1 MIYGKFCRPLRAYEN
16 LGRASPFVVF
26 NGRKNDLKIQIIG
39 IELKDRETDE
49 VVLEILEK
57 GDLDI
62 DGESFKYEEREVKE

>member
-26 NGRKNDLKIQIIG
+26 NRGKNDLKIQIVG
-39 IELKDRETDE
+39 IELKDRETD
-49 VVLEILEK
+49 LEILGK